1 MALPHTWVGD
11 PSQCYYCGIFDP
23 VELCYSKGHD
33 PANCKDCMMNAVIAC
48 PGLNAYS
55 CLWRQELEVKINHS
69 GKSF

>member
-48 PGLNAYS
+48 PGA
-55 CLWRQELEVKINHS
+55 
-69 GKSF
+69 